1 MLLLCTFGGNDY
13 GFDSFHFD
21 ASASNLYVLQ
31 FKWTENA
38 AFLRNSKLRKKLV
51 GDFRRNLLDKREPH
65 LRS

>member
-1 MLLLCTFGGNDY
+1 
-13 GFDSFHFD
+13 
-21 ASASNLYVLQ
+21 VLQ

-51 GDFRRNLLDKREPH
+51 GDFRRNLLDKRELY